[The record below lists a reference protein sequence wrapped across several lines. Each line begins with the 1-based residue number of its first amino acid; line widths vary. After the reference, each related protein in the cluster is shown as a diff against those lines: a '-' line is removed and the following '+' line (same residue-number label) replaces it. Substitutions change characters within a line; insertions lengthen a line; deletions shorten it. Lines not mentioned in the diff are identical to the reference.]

1 MTNLTYIGLDDWS
14 RRLFKTKNDAVLV
27 DVEGELYTVTPDWG
41 EPCSPTGIKTPE
53 QETDNG

>member
-14 RRLFKTKNDAVLV
+14 RRLFKTENDAILV
-27 DVEGELYTVTPDWG
+27 DVEGELYTTTPDWG

-53 QETDNG
+53 LESDK